1 MSLSLPDDN
10 SQTLSPLVAVT
21 PLLENLAQITEAAP
35 GWLPLMERLLE
46 ALGPSFRGRLW

>member
-35 GWLPLMERLLE
+35 GWLPLNGTVAR
-46 ALGPSFRGRLW
+46 GPWPEFRGRLW